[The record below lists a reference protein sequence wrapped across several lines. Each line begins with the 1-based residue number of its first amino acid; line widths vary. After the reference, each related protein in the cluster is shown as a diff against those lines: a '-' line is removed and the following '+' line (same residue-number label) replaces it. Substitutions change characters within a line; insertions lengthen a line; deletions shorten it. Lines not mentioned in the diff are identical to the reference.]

1 MTEILILKEFKK
13 NLTAFIDE
21 LIDQFPTEE
30 DLIALRIFFNDQVD
44 IKKVMETFTHNLNK
58 DEQKLKEYIKDN
70 NDSFFI
76 DGFTID
82 YYLGEPK
89 TINVKKI
96 WRSPRLDQEDKQV
109 IWKWI
114 DSFVYLSDKYA
125 KNKTCKDSL
134 ISQPSSCSTTSSSTT
149 SGTAL

>member
-58 DEQKLKEYIKDN
+58 DEHKLKEYIKDN

-82 YYLGEPK
+82 YLGEPK

-96 WRSPRLDQEDKQV
+96 WRSPRLDQEDTQV

-114 DSFVYLSDKYA
+114 DGFVYLSDKYA

-134 ISQPSSCSTTSSSTT
+134 ISSSSTTTT

>member
-1 MTEILILKEFKK
+1 MTEILILRDFKK

-30 DLIALRIFFNDQVD
+30 DLIILRIFFNDQVD
-44 IKKVMETFTHNLNK
+44 IKKVMESITHNLNK
-58 DEQKLKEYIKDN
+58 DDQKLKEYIKDH

-82 YYLGEPK
+82 YFGECK
-89 TINVKKI
+89 TIHVKKI

-114 DSFVYLSDKYA
+114 DGFVYLSDKYA
-125 KNKTCKDSL
+125 KNKTSKDTLLSSSNSL
-134 ISQPSSCSTTSSSTT
+134 VSGTTS
-149 SGTAL
+149 

>member
-1 MTEILILKEFKK
+1 MTEILILRDFKK

-44 IKKVMETFTHNLNK
+44 IKKVMETITHNLNK
-58 DEQKLKEYIKDN
+58 DDQKFKEYIKDH

-82 YYLGEPK
+82 YLGEQK
-89 TINVKKI
+89 TVSVKKI

-114 DSFVYLSDKYA
+114 DGFVYLSDKYA
-125 KNKTCKDSL
+125 KNKTSKETILS
-134 ISQPSSCSTTSSSTT
+134 PSVS
-149 SGTAL
+149 

>member
-1 MTEILILKEFKK
+1 MTEILILRDFKK

-21 LIDQFPTEE
+21 LIDQFPSEE

-44 IKKVMETFTHNLNK
+44 IKKVMESITHNLNK
-58 DEQKLKEYIKDN
+58 DDQKLKEYIKDH
-70 NDSFFI
+70 NDCFFI

-82 YYLGEPK
+82 YLNDEPK
-89 TINVKKI
+89 TIHVKKI

-114 DSFVYLSDKYA
+114 DGFVYLSDKYA
-125 KNKTCKDSL
+125 KNKTSKDTL
-134 ISQPSSCSTTSSSTT
+134 ISSHVSSSVSGTTTS
-149 SGTAL
+149 

>member
-1 MTEILILKEFKK
+1 MTEILILKDFKK

-21 LIDQFPTEE
+21 LIVQFPSEE
-30 DLIALRIFFNDQVD
+30 ELIVLRIFFNDQVD
-44 IKKVMETFTHNLNK
+44 IKKIMEAITHNLNK
-58 DEQKLKEYIKDN
+58 DEQKLKEYIKEH

-82 YYLGEPK
+82 YLGGEPK

-96 WRSPRLDQEDKQV
+96 WRSPRLDQEDKQI

-114 DSFVYLSDKYA
+114 DGFVYLSDKYA
-125 KNKTCKDSL
+125 KNKSKKDTL
-134 ISQPSSCSTTSSSTT
+134 ISSVTTTS
-149 SGTAL
+149 

>member
-21 LIDQFPTEE
+21 LIDQFPTED

-44 IKKVMETFTHNLNK
+44 IKKVMEAFTHNLNK
-58 DEQKLKEYIKDN
+58 DDQKLKEYIKDN

-82 YYLGEPK
+82 YLGEPK
-89 TINVKKI
+89 VINVKKI
-96 WRSPRLDQEDKQV
+96 WRSPRLDREDKQV

-114 DSFVYLSDKYA
+114 DGFVYLSDKYA

-134 ISQPSSCSTTSSSTT
+134 ISPPSTSLSGTATST

>member
-1 MTEILILKEFKK
+1 MTEILILKDFKK

-21 LIDQFPTEE
+21 LIDQFPSEE
-30 DLIALRIFFNDQVD
+30 ELIVLRIFFNDQVD
-44 IKKVMETFTHNLNK
+44 IKKIMETITHNLNK
-58 DEQKLKEYIKDN
+58 DEQKLKEYIKEH

-82 YYLGEPK
+82 YLGEPK

-96 WRSPRLDQEDKQV
+96 WRSPRLDQEDKQI

-114 DSFVYLSDKYA
+114 DGFVYLSDKYA
-125 KNKTCKDSL
+125 KNKSNKDTL
-134 ISQPSSCSTTSSSTT
+134 ISSVTTTS
-149 SGTAL
+149 

>member
-21 LIDQFPTEE
+21 LIDQFPVED

-58 DEQKLKEYIKDN
+58 DDQKIKEYIKDN

-82 YYLGEPK
+82 YLGEPK
-89 TINVKKI
+89 NINVKKI
-96 WRSPRLDQEDKQV
+96 WRSPRLDKEDKQV

-134 ISQPSSCSTTSSSTT
+134 ISPPTTSLSTST